1 MMIHETHFG
10 ARLSEMIREGPES
23 AILVRHACVQ
33 PRGIQHIQIGNWILT
48 AQEALQICGKDGAGS
63 RPALADEIE
72 LVGPHLYKVQAG
84 TNGEARKGCIVLD
97 PADALLGHGKKQLA
111 VTRNA
116 RGRIMHLRIVEAQS
130 DHSPRTLDFLPAHQV
145 IALPSPVTSSTE
157 PPAAVTVSRT
167 VATSNAVPR
176 QLFPASSIGRPSA
189 VVIRRPRPGSPRE
202 LGISTIRHAI
212 RPFQFIVGVRR
223 VLN

>member
-10 ARLSEMIREGPES
+10 ARLSEMIHEGPES

-33 PRGIQHIQIGNWILT
+33 SRGIQQIQIRDWILA
-48 AQEALQICGKDGAGS
+48 AQKALQIRGEHAARR
-63 RPALADEIE
+63 RPALAYEIE
-72 LVGPHLYKVQAG
+72 LVGPHLHKIQTRAD
-84 TNGEARKGCIVLD
+84 GEARKTSIVLD
-97 PADALLGHGKKQLA
+97 PADALLSHGKKQLA
-111 VTRNA
+111 VTHNA
-116 RGRIMHLRIVEAQS
+116 CRGIVHLRIVEAQS
-130 DHSPRTLDFLPAHQV
+130 DHFPRTPNFLPAHQV

-167 VATSNAVPR
+167 VATSSMVPR

-189 VVIRRPRPGSPRE
+189 DVIRRPRPGSPRE

-212 RPFQFIVGVRR
+212 RPFQFIVGVRS